1 MINSNEQA
9 HKEGYEALLAISAKY
24 GIDVVTVLDDDIF
37 NAIKMAKE
45 NGVENADELLAKLTP
60 EVCKNIRDDFI
71 ERLCEHWA
79 DCLEDAINNQIN
91 SGDEED
97 DDAVN
102 TEADT
107 DADVDSEADSEGNEV
122 KDA

>member
-1 MINSNEQA
+1 
-9 HKEGYEALLAISAKY
+9 
-24 GIDVVTVLDDDIF
+24 
-37 NAIKMAKE
+37 MAKE

-71 ERLCEHWA
+71 ERLCEHWS
-79 DCLEDAINNQIN
+79 DCLEEAINNQIN
-91 SGDEED
+91 SEDETD

>member
-1 MINSNEQA
+1 MINTNEQK
-9 HKEGYEALLAISAKY
+9 HKEAYDAILAVCQKS

-71 ERLCEHWA
+71 ERICEHWA

-107 DADVDSEADSEGNEV
+107 DADVDSEADSEGNEM

>member
-1 MINSNEQA
+1 MINTNEQK
-9 HKEGYEALLAISAKY
+9 HKEAYDAILLVCQKS

-37 NAIKMAKE
+37 NAIKVAKE

-60 EVCKNIRDDFI
+60 EVCKNIRDDFM
-71 ERLCEHWA
+71 ERICDHWA
-79 DCLEDAINNQIN
+79 DCLEDAINSQIN
-91 SGDEED
+91 SGDEDEEQD
-97 DDAVN
+97 PVN

-122 KDA
+122 KE